1 MYKTEDKRERE
12 RERERTKEKQIAPV
26 ETAKRREETRK
37 NSRVGRP

>member
-1 MYKTEDKRERE
+1 MYKTEEKRERE
-12 RERERTKEKQIAPV
+12 KEGTKEKQIAPV